1 MTAQPRKQTTAIQIL
16 SKISKRKDNQAI
28 KFGQLIEY
36 NIRNIFVKNYTQ
48 NVEAKLFPDSFVK
61 NQNSAYLW
69 INNSLVLYS
78 LLLLFPKLR
87 TIEIF

>member
-48 NVEAKLFPDSFVK
+48 NVEAKLFQDSFVK